1 MADSGGAAVARGRCG
16 AWGCGFG
23 GGCASGGRR
32 LGYVSGLRK
41 RHLATLSGQAPIV
54 APRPFRTSRGL
65 FADGNGS
72 LALRLTPFDRLTA
85 LFLCTLRDVLTSL
98 VPRVYAASCYTKY
111 YY

>member
-1 MADSGGAAVARGRCG
+1 MARGRCG

-54 APRPFRTSRGL
+54 APRSFRTSRGL
-65 FADGNGS
+65 FADGYGS
-72 LALRLTPFDRLTA
+72 LAL
-85 LFLCTLRDVLTSL
+85 CTRTS
-98 VPRVYAASCYTKY
+98 
-111 YY
+111 